1 MHLNINQT
9 TANYINHINELN
21 DKVIFYANTIQF
33 QSINLS
39 EAVACGELPL
49 EIQNLE
55 NCIYYIELEHANE
68 MDINNICHFIAETKS
83 SDRETKYPKV
93 NFPLQNTMN
102 TILYIGKSKGKLK
115 NRFRTHIKATPKST
129 FGLHL
134 ENWIQ
139 NEKFKHISLKLNYAV
154 IDFIKDEERT
164 DDILEILESGLHLH
178 AKPLLGRSGH

>member
-1 MHLNINQT
+1 MNITQS
-9 TANYINHINELN
+9 TANYIRYINELN
-21 DKVIFYANTIQF
+21 DKVIFYANKIQF

-39 EAVACGELPL
+39 EAVAYGELPK

-55 NCIYYIELEHANE
+55 NCLYYIELVNANE
-68 MDINNICHFIAETKS
+68 MDVHTICHFIAETKTF
-83 SDRETKYPKV
+83 DKETKYPKV
-93 NFPLQNTMN
+93 NFPLQNAMN
-102 TILYIGKSKGKLK
+102 IILYIGKSKGKLK

-139 NEKFKHISLKLNYAV
+139 NDQFKHIKLQLHYAV
-154 IDFIKDEERT
+154 VDFLEGEKRP
-164 DDILEILESGLHLH
+164 DDILKILESGLHLH

>member
-1 MHLNINQT
+1 MHLNITQST
-9 TANYINHINELN
+9 TNYIKHINELN
-21 DKVIFYANTIQF
+21 EKVIFYANTIQF

-39 EAVACGELPL
+39 EAVAYGELPK

-55 NCIYYIELEHANE
+55 NCLYYIELVNANE
-68 MDINNICHFIAETKS
+68 IDVNNICHFIAETKS
-83 SDRETKYPKV
+83 FDKETKYPKV

-102 TILYIGKSKGKLK
+102 TIFYIGKSKGKLK

-139 NEKFKHISLKLNYAV
+139 NEKFKQISLKLNYAV

-178 AKPLLGRSGH
+178 AQPLLGRSGH

>member
-1 MHLNINQT
+1 MNLIQAT
-9 TANYINHINELN
+9 SEYINHINRLN
-21 DKVIFYANTIQF
+21 DRLNFYAKTIEF
-33 QSINLS
+33 KCIDLS
-39 EAVACGELPL
+39 EAVQLSELPS
-49 EIQNLE
+49 EVRDLE
-55 NCIYYIELEHANE
+55 NCIYYIQLENVSEEDVRNISKYISELKNT
-68 MDINNICHFIAETKS
+68 DKS
-83 SDRETKYPKV
+83 TKYPKV
-93 NFPLQNTMN
+93 NLFQKNPIN

-139 NEKFKHISLKLNYAV
+139 NEKFKHISLKLHYAV
-154 IDFIKDEERT
+154 IDFIKDEERS

>member
-1 MHLNINQT
+1 MINITQS
-9 TANYINHINELN
+9 TANYIKHINELN
-21 DKVIFYANTIQF
+21 DKVIFYANTIKF

-39 EAVACGELPL
+39 EAVAFGELPK

-55 NCIYYIELEHANE
+55 NCLYYIELVNANE
-68 MDINNICHFIAETKS
+68 IDVNNICHFIAETKS
-83 SDRETKYPKV
+83 SDKETKYPKV
-93 NFPLQNTMN
+93 NFPFQNAMY

-139 NEKFKHISLKLNYAV
+139 NQKFNHITLKLHYVV
-154 IDFIKDEERT
+154 INFLEGEKRP
-164 DDILEILESGLHLH
+164 DDILEILESGLHLQGQ
-178 AKPLLGRSGH
+178 PLLGRSGH